1 MKKILNV
8 IIIVVIGVV
17 LVNAYQTNQQN
28 KKVEEK
34 QLVEKYVN
42 CLNDNFTQRDYCAR
56 KVSKTNYLILDQLIE
71 KYGYTYQQN
80 GYDLKV
86 VKK

>member
-1 MKKILNV
+1 MKKVLSVIV
-8 IIIVVIGVV
+8 IIVLGVM
-17 LVNAYQTNQQN
+17 LVNQYKSYQVEQQ
-28 KKVEEK
+28 KQEQ
-34 QLVEKYVN
+34 QLVNDYVE
-42 CLNDNFTQRDYCAR
+42 CLQDNFTQRNYCAN
-56 KVSKTNYLILDQLIE
+56 KVSKTNYRVLDQLIE